1 MLKLVLSALFGLT
14 LAAHSVQ
21 GQQKSY
27 TLGELWLE
35 VEKNYPGIQAK
46 QSAIQSAEFNQKA
59 VKSKAL
65 PEANIQFQNTYG
77 TFEGNNGGFFPQPGF
92 FNVSGNPALSQGSS
106 SAANTFG
113 SATLEFEVFSF
124 GRQKAENHAAKTLTT
139 QVYTEKE
146 GYLIQLKKELTQRFV
161 AVLYADSKLGWAEKN
176 ATRLKDIYQTAA
188 GLSKSGLSPSADS
201 LLAHATYLQA
211 LAGRDYWQG
220 STNSSI
226 QKLEELHGIQEID
239 FTNAVVKFLRLG
251 PDSAAGYRQIDSAHP
266 FIEYF
271 TLKSDYYKLQ
281 SSVLKKN
288 ALPSLKLLGG
298 YAYRGT
304 GIGANG
310 YVSGNWED
318 GFSNSTNN
326 LLIGAGVTWN
336 ITSLLTNKLKADVM
350 LMDSERSIHRQKQ
363 QVQAMVKDLSAAR
376 SFLTEQKKQLTKT
389 LQAVKQAGEAY
400 EMYMARYRSGLI
412 SLTELLQIQVYLQQ
426 AEADHVDAS
435 RDYWLQVAG
444 EAELTAD
451 FGFLFDNL

>member
-1 MLKLVLSALFGLT
+1 M
-14 LAAHSVQ
+14 
-21 GQQKSY
+21 
-27 TLGELWLE
+27 
-35 VEKNYPGIQAK
+35 
-46 QSAIQSAEFNQKA
+46 
-59 VKSKAL
+59 
-65 PEANIQFQNTYG
+65 
-77 TFEGNNGGFFPQPGF
+77 
-92 FNVSGNPALSQGSS
+92 
-106 SAANTFG
+106 
-113 SATLEFEVFSF
+113 
-124 GRQKAENHAAKTLTT
+124 
-139 QVYTEKE
+139 
-146 GYLIQLKKELTQRFV
+146 
-161 AVLYADSKLGWAEKN
+161 
-176 ATRLKDIYQTAA
+176 
-188 GLSKSGLSPSADS
+188 
-201 LLAHATYLQA
+201 
-211 LAGRDYWQG
+211 
-220 STNSSI
+220 
-226 QKLEELHGIQEID
+226 
-239 FTNAVVKFLRLG
+239 RLG

-336 ITSLLTNKLKADVM
+336 ITSLRTNKLKADVM